1 VSDQLSLSLNKNP
14 GTSNESSDMP
24 DTSHRDEQSLSQDVS
39 EYQHIQ
45 EQFRGAFLGAAIG
58 DALGFITEFMRSP
71 NDIKRQFGTSK
82 LTELQSWQRIT
93 NYSGKYKISLPL
105 PAGTYSD
112 DTQLTIATARSLQ
125 TDGTFDV
132 ESFAKL
138 ELPTWLHYQLGG
150 GTGTKAA
157 AKNLAKK
164 STSWNR
170 NFYMLPYTR
179 YTDSGGNGAAMRILP
194 IALANASNPDLMYN
208 NIWKNAITTHGHP
221 RAIIGALLFAD
232 AIISLLKKPAGKKQ
246 WLNELTDKCDQKY
259 PYLLEAWANCPEFS
273 AWEKEW
279 NQNTQKQFAT
289 VFRQACEQ
297 TARMLDMV
305 QDTAI
310 RLHQDI
316 GNQPSIQV
324 QRSVLSDLGCYT
336 RSTKGAGNNTVVA
349 AAFFFTVF
357 STYEEI
363 TTAIANEIYI
373 DTDTIGYFAGAM
385 YGIAYGIES
394 IPQHFTEKIQD
405 GMYLQSLADK
415 CCHIYFGQTTHNGS
429 FTYPELENNRK
440 LQNFPGFSNGDSL
453 EVGLS
458 IDFPIL
464 GTGKITKDTN
474 LTPRWTGKHVH
485 FLEVHLELGQTIFLK
500 ISRSVPSSKHQYAH
514 TNEKD
519 VAYEGNQSASN
530 LLSTLDGYKEKIE
543 RSNFTSDTIL
553 EVLRNIKFNLQNK
566 ALYDAFTTWLWGAL
580 PQNATQDE
588 REIEHMNPSLEV
600 SQEKQTEELAS
611 SSTAENQE
619 KQTEKHT
626 TSNADEN
633 QEEQEMQEKQEA
645 VGNGRR

>member
-1 VSDQLSLSLNKNP
+1 MSNQLSLSLDKNP
-14 GTSNESSDMP
+14 GTSNEPSDAP
-24 DTSHRDEQSLSQDVS
+24 DTSYRDEQSLSQDVS

-71 NDIKRQFGTSK
+71 NDIQKQFGTNR
-82 LTELQSWQRIT
+82 LTELQSWKRIT
-93 NYSGKYKISLPL
+93 NYSGRYKISLPL

-125 TDGTFDV
+125 SDGTFDV

-157 AKNLAKK
+157 AKNLSKK
-164 STSWNR
+164 STSWNS

-194 IALANASNPDLMYN
+194 IALANANNQDLMYN

-246 WLNELTDKCDQKY
+246 WLNGLIDKCNQQY
-259 PYLLEAWANCPEFS
+259 PHLLDAWANCPEFL

-279 NQNTQKQFAT
+279 YQNTQKQFAK

-297 TARMLDMV
+297 TARMLEMV

-310 RLHQDI
+310 RLHQETGKQPDI
-316 GNQPSIQV
+316 QIQ
-324 QRSVLSDLGCYT
+324 RTVLSDLGCYT
-336 RSTKGAGNNTVVA
+336 RSTKGAGNSTVVA

-363 TTAIANEIYI
+363 TTTIANDIGI

-385 YGIAYGIES
+385 HGIAYGINS
-394 IPQHFTEKIQD
+394 IPNHFTEKIQD
-405 GMYLQSLADK
+405 SAYLLSLADR
-415 CCHIYFGQTTHNGS
+415 CCGIYFGRIDQEEG
-429 FTYPELENNRK
+429 FKYPDLDNMRK
-440 LQNFPGFSNGDSL
+440 LQGISEFSNGDSL
-453 EVGLS
+453 EVGSS

-500 ISRSVPSSKHQYAH
+500 TSRYIPSSKHQYVH
-514 TNEKD
+514 TKD
-519 VAYEGNQSASN
+519 IAYEGDQSASN
-530 LLSTLDGYKEKIE
+530 LLSTLDDYKEKIE
-543 RSNFTSDTIL
+543 RSNFTSDTIV

-566 ALYDAFTTWLWGAL
+566 AIYDALITWLWGAL
-580 PQNATQDE
+580 PQHSAQDE
-588 REIEHMNPSLEV
+588 REVEHMNPDQEV
-600 SQEKQTEELAS
+600 SQME
-611 SSTAENQE
+611 
-619 KQTEKHT
+619 
-626 TSNADEN
+626 
-633 QEEQEMQEKQEA
+633 EKQEA
-645 VGNGRR
+645 VGNEYGR